1 VVDYEIP
8 MPRHTIDGRSSMRSI
23 ADALEAL
30 RGAHRLSEDSLAQIR
45 TEPIRLPTGEVTYI
59 ILVISPPHDREPA
72 LGVALP
78 SSDFF
83 TGRSV
88 AGASEKFEI
97 SRLDRAWVDKDGTV
111 ALSDGACLHAVNV
124 VPTVIC
130 RELTEIQKR
139 IVYLTI
145 KFIGVEA
152 ECYRGEPSPDLA
164 FLDYGA
170 VYGLNFPSLKA
181 IARYIA
187 EQDPTLNVS
196 RQTIANALSACGTRR
211 PRSGR
216 LAA

>member
-1 VVDYEIP
+1 
-8 MPRHTIDGRSSMRSI
+8 MRSI

-88 AGASEKFEI
+88 AGASEKLEI

-111 ALSDGACLHAVNV
+111 ALSDGTRLRAVDV
-124 VPTVIC
+124 VPTALC
-130 RELTEIQKR
+130 WELTEIQKR
-139 IVYLTI
+139 IVYWTI
-145 KFIGVEA
+145 KFIGAEA
-152 ECYRGEPSPDLA
+152 ICYPSGLPPTEDLE
-164 FLDYGA
+164 FLDYSTL
-170 VYGLNFPSLKA
+170 YGLEVPSLEA
-181 IARYIA
+181 IAAYLR
-187 EQDPTLNVS
+187 EQDWTLRKLS
-196 RQTIANALSACGTRR
+196 RQAIANALSVCGMRR

-216 LAA
+216 LAV